1 MLNAFELFCDDMD
14 GWVNLNLSA
23 STEGLVGTAL
33 TGLLLACW
41 SWGHPWA
48 MLVGIGGNLLHKI
61 RNYNFNL
68 VLKWWKSCSTLCFD
82 ENTQNWSNKTAY
94 HSSSHQSFS
103 EAEAALII
111 AYHEHLWRCE
121 MKRVI
126 KQFIII
132 FDVEMM
138 IFMYVSLSYD
148 KKQRKPDLLDLFNS
162 VYLQHQML
170 SLQQHFRL
178 LLQVIEELFLQ
189 LTCYLQQFF
198 HHRPLPLQ
206 LLLQ

>member
-1 MLNAFELFCDDMD
+1 
-14 GWVNLNLSA
+14 
-23 STEGLVGTAL
+23 
-33 TGLLLACW
+33 
-41 SWGHPWA
+41 
-48 MLVGIGGNLLHKI
+48 
-61 RNYNFNL
+61 
-68 VLKWWKSCSTLCFD
+68 
-82 ENTQNWSNKTAY
+82 
-94 HSSSHQSFS
+94 
-103 EAEAALII
+103 
-111 AYHEHLWRCE
+111 
-121 MKRVI
+121 
-126 KQFIII
+126 
-132 FDVEMM
+132 MM

-189 LTCYLQQFF
+189 LASYLQQLF

>member
-1 MLNAFELFCDDMD
+1 
-14 GWVNLNLSA
+14 
-23 STEGLVGTAL
+23 
-33 TGLLLACW
+33 
-41 SWGHPWA
+41 
-48 MLVGIGGNLLHKI
+48 
-61 RNYNFNL
+61 
-68 VLKWWKSCSTLCFD
+68 
-82 ENTQNWSNKTAY
+82 
-94 HSSSHQSFS
+94 
-103 EAEAALII
+103 
-111 AYHEHLWRCE
+111 
-121 MKRVI
+121 
-126 KQFIII
+126 
-132 FDVEMM
+132 MM